1 VTVNDRPFKANASGV
16 QSSLQTSHGCRRALC
31 VYPYRVELGKD
42 QHFPALGIEI
52 IGTLLEAHADVVDV
66 VDLRREAARTSDF
79 IRPDTDLVCFSIN
92 WDLEV
97 NFVASEIASVPSQLL
112 TILGGRHVSEDPE
125 VWLRRFSNVDIV
137 VRGDGEETIEEI
149 ASGVPLEEV
158 AGISFRRNDE
168 VVHNRSRHPGP
179 LRDDIIP
186 NRRLRRAKWTLA
198 LWGLPSNLSFDTIS
212 SSRGC
217 PFNCRFCSFSRNPW
231 GTKRSWSARSP
242 ESVVEE
248 IAGIEAKAIAFTDD
262 NFTYDMDRVEKIC
275 DLLIQ
280 RGIRKKYAVNTR
292 VEIAKRPD
300 VLEKMREAGFFMLLM
315 GIESA
320 QDKTL
325 RSMNKG
331 FDKAKIRE
339 HFRVLRR
346 SGMLLHGYFLVGA
359 IGETEE
365 EMREIGPFARE
376 LGICTMTLCILRS
389 ERHSGLAELVA
400 ESPGYHIAPDGCVY
414 SDRHSVAGLEEICDE
429 IYRSFYS
436 PRTLLRVLRIGFSTG
451 IFGVRTVFDVPRLLI
466 RRPWL
471 GINYYGRVG
480 IGDEIQA
487 TGC

>member
-1 VTVNDRPFKANASGV
+1 MG
-16 QSSLQTSHGCRRALC
+16 
-31 VYPYRVELGKD
+31 
-42 QHFPALGIEI
+42 
-52 IGTLLEAHADVVDV
+52 
-66 VDLRREAARTSDF
+66 
-79 IRPDTDLVCFSIN
+79 
-92 WDLEV
+92 
-97 NFVASEIASVPSQLL
+97 
-112 TILGGRHVSEDPE
+112 
-125 VWLRRFSNVDIV
+125 
-137 VRGDGEETIEEI
+137 
-149 ASGVPLEEV
+149 
-158 AGISFRRNDE
+158 
-168 VVHNRSRHPGP
+168 
-179 LRDDIIP
+179 
-186 NRRLRRAKWTLA
+186 

-275 DLLIQ
+275 DLQIQ
-280 RGIRKKYAVNTR
+280 GRIRKKYAVNAR
-292 VEIAKRPD
+292 VEIAKHPE
-300 VLEKMREAGFFMLLM
+300 VLEKMRRAGFFMLLM

-339 HFRVLRR
+339 YFDVLRR

-376 LGICTMTLCILRS
+376 LGICTMTLCILRN

-400 ESPGYHIAPDGCVY
+400 ASPGYHIATDGCVY
-414 SDRHSVAGLEEICDE
+414 SDRHSVARLEKICDG

-436 PRTLLRVLRIGFSTG
+436 PRTLLRVLRIGVSTG
-451 IFGVRTVFDVPRLLI
+451 IFGARTALDLPMLVI

-471 GINYYGRVG
+471 GINYYGRAG
-480 IGDEIQA
+480 IGDETRGAASQA
-487 TGC
+487 